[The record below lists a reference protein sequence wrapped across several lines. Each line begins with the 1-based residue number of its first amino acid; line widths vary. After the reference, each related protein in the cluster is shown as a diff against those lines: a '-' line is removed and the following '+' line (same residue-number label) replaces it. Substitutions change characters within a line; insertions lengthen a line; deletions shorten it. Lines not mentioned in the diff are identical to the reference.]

1 MKLSIKVQPSLTEVR
16 VNSAYSAFRKGLN
29 LKAARFFINIPS
41 LGSELVLHEQDR
53 LKPEVRNHTFRK
65 GLNLVRFFLLFL
77 VVFTL
82 TRPGLVTK
90 AHAVAPGVAVEV
102 QMNEALVQA
111 ADGLIICDTQFG
123 RVLCETAYS
132 QDIYGVIED
141 TPAVALIN
149 TQDENTRPIIT
160 SGQVY
165 VQVTTQNGAIKK
177 GDYITSSEIKGVGQK
192 AARSGQ
198 MLGIALEDY
207 SSENSKEIARILVE
221 LNIRPVVLEAR
232 TVVDKVRNQIRII
245 AGPARVGFR
254 HALAALVTAVGVA
267 VGVGFFGKV
276 VKSGVE
282 SVGRNPRAMGKI
294 QVSMTLNLV
303 LTGAVMAVGLVA
315 AYFIL
320 TI

>member
-1 MKLSIKVQPSLTEVR
+1 MFFRFRTSFAIAK
-16 VNSAYSAFRKGLN
+16 SA
-29 LKAARFFINIPS
+29 KAWKFGTLLLLMPLFIPTRT
-41 LGSELVLHEQDR
+41 LLV
-53 LKPEVRNHTFRK
+53 
-65 GLNLVRFFLLFL
+65 G
-77 VVFTL
+77 
-82 TRPGLVTK
+82 K

-102 QMNEALVQA
+102 QMNEALVEA

-123 RVLCETAYS
+123 RVLCDTAYS
-132 QDIYGVIED
+132 QDMYGVIED

-149 TQDENTRPIIT
+149 TFDTNTRPIIT

-165 VQVTTQNGAIKK
+165 VQVTAQNGDIKK
-177 GDYITSSEIKGVGQK
+177 GDYITSSEVKGVGQK

-198 MLGIALEDY
+198 MMGIALEDY
-207 SSENSKEIARILVE
+207 ANEDQKQISRILVE

-267 VGVGFFGKV
+267 VGVSFFGKV

-294 QVSMTLNLV
+294 QMSMSINLV
-303 LTGAVMAVGLVA
+303 LTTLVMGVGLVA

-320 TI
+320 TIWKINKVRNLV

>member
-1 MKLSIKVQPSLTEVR
+1 M
-16 VNSAYSAFRKGLN
+16 
-29 LKAARFFINIPS
+29 
-41 LGSELVLHEQDR
+41 
-53 LKPEVRNHTFRK
+53 
-65 GLNLVRFFLLFL
+65 
-77 VVFTL
+77 
-82 TRPGLVTK
+82 
-90 AHAVAPGVAVEV
+90 AVEV
-102 QMNEALVQA
+102 QLNEALVEA

-123 RVLCETAYS
+123 RILCETAYS

-141 TPAVALIN
+141 NPAVALIN
-149 TQDENTRPIIT
+149 IVETNTRPIIT
-160 SGQVY
+160 SGRAY
-165 VQVTTQNGAIKK
+165 VQVTSQNGEIKA

-198 MLGIALEDY
+198 MLGTALEDY
-207 SSENSKEIARILVE
+207 TETDTAKIGRILVE

-232 TVVDKVRNQIRII
+232 TVIDKVRNQIRII

-267 VGVGFFGKV
+267 VGVSFFGKV

-294 QVSMTLNLV
+294 QLSMGLNLV
-303 LTGAVMAVGLVA
+303 LTALVMGVALIA

>member
-1 MKLSIKVQPSLTEVR
+1 MKKT
-16 VNSAYSAFRKGLN
+16 
-29 LKAARFFINIPS
+29 ARFFNKKKLAS
-41 LGSELVLHEQDR
+41 KTWTNMEFEGSETLRSSE
-53 LKPEVRNHTFRK
+53 PCNFK
-65 GLNLVRFFLLFL
+65 GLKTWTFSLLL
-77 VVFTL
+77 LLLAVFTL
-82 TRPGLVTK
+82 TGTVPVTT
-90 AHAVAPGVAVEV
+90 AHAVAPGLAVEV
-102 QMNEALVQA
+102 QLNEALVEA
-111 ADGLIICDTQFG
+111 EDGLIVCDTQFG

-132 QDIYGVIED
+132 QDMYGIIED

-149 TQDENTRPIIT
+149 TVETNTRPIIT
-160 SGQVY
+160 SGRVY
-165 VQVTTQNGAIKK
+165 VQVTSQGGEIKP
-177 GDYITSSEIKGVGQK
+177 GDYITSSEVKGVGQK

-198 MLGIALEDY
+198 MLGTALEGY
-207 SSENSKEIARILVE
+207 SSEDPKQIGKVLVE

-232 TVVDKVRNQIRII
+232 TVIDKVRNQIRII

-254 HALAALVTAVGVA
+254 HALAALVTAIGVA
-267 VGVGFFGKV
+267 VGISFFGKV